1 MSTGIILGLGLVSIV
16 IVFYIML
23 NLPIWLHSSQTR
35 TEHNHMQKL
44 IKFFHDPNMVICIP
58 VWATY
63 SYGAYVVVLDLIK

>member
-1 MSTGIILGLGLVSIV
+1 MSTGIILGLGLASIV

-23 NLPIWLHSSQTR
+23 NLPIWLRSSQTR

-58 VWATY
+58 VWTLFG
-63 SYGAYVVVLDLIK
+63 YGAYVVVLEFI